1 MRWLLDVIS
10 NFVGRV
16 FYPAYYHIDYE
27 ESLGEEMRPWRI
39 RESKD
44 DD

>member
-16 FYPAYYHIDYE
+16 FYPAYYDINYE
-27 ESLGEEMRPWRI
+27 DAGEDVRPWRI

>member
-1 MRWLLDVIS
+1 MRLLLDMIS
-10 NFVGRV
+10 NWVGRI
-16 FYPAYYHIDYE
+16 FYPAYYDINYE
-27 ESLGEEMRPWRI
+27 DAGEDVRPWRI